1 MTTKMAL
8 VSVSD
13 KTGVVEFARGLA
25 QRGFVVLSTGG
36 TARALQDAD
45 VPCTLV
51 SDVTGFPEIMNGRV
65 KTLHPKIH
73 GGILARREVDTA
85 EAEQHG
91 IAMIDLVA
99 VNLYPFEQT
108 VAGDVDMATAME
120 KVDIGGPTM
129 VRAAAKNHAHVTVVV
144 DPHDYDSILQA
155 LDAGG
160 IADKQRQRLSLK
172 AFRHTAR
179 YDSVI
184 SGWLAGT
191 LADESWPVED
201 AVGLKKSLDLRYG
214 ENPHQRAAFYV
225 DGAPKGRNLGRIK
238 QHQGKQL
245 SFNNLADMDASL
257 RLVFDFEQPAC
268 AIIKHMN
275 PCGLA
280 VAEGGVQAFEQAL
293 AGDPVS
299 AYGSIV
305 AFNRALGLDEVRAIK
320 QSRVFFEVIA
330 APGFSA
336 EALQALAPRKKLRV
350 VELPQ
355 DWAAGRA
362 PGFDARRVQGGW
374 LFQDWDVDAPMEFSV
389 ATSRA
394 PTASEEHALQ
404 FAWTASRAVKSNA
417 IVLARAF
424 EGGVAL
430 NGVGA
435 GQMSRVD
442 SVRLA
447 TMKATAPIPG
457 CVLASDAFF
466 PFADGLEAAAKSGVT
481 AVMQP
486 GGSIRDEE
494 VIEAANKNNMAMVF
508 TGTRHFRH

>member
-1 MTTKMAL
+1 MAL

-13 KTGVVEFARGLA
+13 KTGVVAFAQGLA

-36 TARALQDAD
+36 TARTLKEGN

-51 SDVTGFPEIMNGRV
+51 SEVTDFPEIMGGRV

-73 GGILARREVDTA
+73 GGILARRGVDADEAA
-85 EAEQHG
+85 EHG
-91 IAMIDLVA
+91 ISMIDLVA

-108 VAGDVDMATAME
+108 IQRDVDMATAME

-144 DPHDYDSILQA
+144 EPSDYDSVLQA

-160 IADKQRQRLSLK
+160 VSDEHRRRLSLK

-184 SGWLAGT
+184 SGWLAGSSQ
-191 LADESWPVED
+191 DEVWPAED
-201 AVGLKKSLDLRYG
+201 AIGLKKSLELRYG
-214 ENPHQRAAFYV
+214 ENPHQQAAFYI
-225 DGAPKGRNLGRIK
+225 DGASKGRSLGRIT

-245 SFNNLADMDASL
+245 SFNNLADMDAAL
-257 RLVFDFEQPAC
+257 RLVFDFQQPAC

-280 VAEGGVQAFEQAL
+280 VAEGGVQAFQQAL

-305 AFNRALGLDEVRAIK
+305 AFNRALGIDEVRALK

-330 APGFSA
+330 APGFSDA
-336 EALQALAPRKKLRV
+336 ALQALAPRKKLRV
-350 VELPQ
+350 VELPE

-389 ATSRA
+389 ATTRA
-394 PTASEEHALQ
+394 PSASEEHALR
-404 FAWTASRAVKSNA
+404 FAWIASRAVKSNA

-466 PFADGLEAAAKSGVT
+466 PFADGLEAAAEHGVS
-481 AVMQP
+481 AVIQP
-486 GGSIRDEE
+486 GGSIRDAE
-494 VIEAANKNNMAMVF
+494 VVEAANKNNMAMVF